1 MAHFFIDETI
11 TTFALGERVALGG
24 PEGRHAA
31 TVSRLRAGERVTLG
45 NGRGLTAAVAVQ
57 SVAKDSVVFEIEHV
71 LQVSAPA
78 HSFVLAQS
86 LAKTDRDERAV
97 EAAVELGVDA
107 VVPFAAARSVSRWDA
122 AKETKGRARWQSIAR
137 EAAKQSL
144 RAWVPEVRALANSSD
159 LIALTATRLIV
170 LDAAGVSPND
180 IDWSHSAGPD
190 TSGPDTT
197 SPDARETVFIV
208 GPEGGFSPEERDAFA
223 AAGATFVRLG
233 TNVLRT
239 STAGPV
245 ALGIASALSGRWA

>member
-1 MAHFFIDETI
+1 MAHFFIDETL
-11 TTFALGERVALGG
+11 TALAVGDVMTLGG

-45 NGRGLTAAVAVQ
+45 NGRGLTAAVVVQ
-57 SVAKDSVVFEIEHV
+57 SVAKDSVVFEIEQV
-71 LQVSAPA
+71 GQVSAPT
-78 HSFVLAQS
+78 HSFVLAQA

-122 AKETKGRARWQSIAR
+122 AKEAKGRARWQTIAR

-144 RAWVPEVRALANSSD
+144 RAWVPEVRALVNASD
-159 LIALTATRLIV
+159 LISLPSARLIV
-170 LDAAGVSPND
+170 VDAAGVSPHD
-180 IDWSHSAGPD
+180 VDWSTPASNSDHTLGAH
-190 TSGPDTT
+190 
-197 SPDARETVFIV
+197 ETIFVV
-208 GPEGGFSPEERDAFA
+208 GPEGGFSPEEREAFG

-233 TNVLRT
+233 SNVLRT

>member
-1 MAHFFIDETI
+1 MAHFFIDETL
-11 TTFALGERVALGG
+11 TALAVGDGVTLGG

-45 NGRGLTAAVAVQ
+45 NGRGLTAAVVVQ
-57 SVAKDSVVFEIEHV
+57 SVTKDSVVFEIEQV
-71 LQVSAPA
+71 QQVSAPEHA
-78 HSFVLAQS
+78 FVLAQA
-86 LAKTDRDERAV
+86 LAKSDRDERAV

-122 AKETKGRARWQSIAR
+122 AKEAKGRARWQSIAR

-144 RAWVPEVRALANSSD
+144 RAWVPEVRALASCRD
-159 LIALTATRLIV
+159 LIALTATRLLV
-170 LDAAGVSPND
+170 LDAAGVSPHD
-180 IDWSHSAGPD
+180 VDWSNS
-190 TSGPDTT
+190 T
-197 SPDARETVFIV
+197 SPDVRETVFVV
-208 GPEGGFSPEERDAFA
+208 GPEGGFGPEERDAFG

-233 TNVLRT
+233 SNVLRT

>member
-11 TTFALGERVALGG
+11 TALAVGERVALGG
-24 PEGRHAA
+24 SEGRHAA

-45 NGRGLTAAVAVQ
+45 NGRGLTAAVVVQ
-57 SVAKDSVVFEIEHV
+57 GVAKDSVDFEIEQV
-71 LQVSAPA
+71 QQVSAPA
-78 HSFVLAQS
+78 HAFVLAQA

-122 AKETKGRARWQSIAR
+122 TKEAKGRARWQSIAR

-144 RAWVPEVRALANSSD
+144 RAWVPEVRALANAND
-159 LIALTATRLIV
+159 LVAREATRLIV
-170 LDAAGVSPND
+170 LDAAGVSPHD
-180 IDWSHSAGPD
+180 VDWS
-190 TSGPDTT
+190 DTT
-197 SPDARETVFIV
+197 SPDVRETVFVV
-208 GPEGGFSPEERDAFA
+208 GPEGGFSSEERDAFA

-233 TNVLRT
+233 ANVLRT

>member
-11 TTFALGERVALGG
+11 TALAVGERVALGG
-24 PEGRHAA
+24 SEGRHAA

-45 NGRGLTAAVAVQ
+45 NGRGLTAAVVVQ
-57 SVAKDSVVFEIEHV
+57 GVAKDSVDFEIENV
-71 LQVSAPA
+71 QQVSAPA
-78 HSFVLAQS
+78 HAFVLAQA

-122 AKETKGRARWQSIAR
+122 AKEVKGRARWQSIAR

-144 RAWVPEVRALANSSD
+144 RAWVPEVRALAHTSD
-159 LIALTATRLIV
+159 LIAREATRLIV
-170 LDAAGVSPND
+170 LDAAGISPHD
-180 IDWSHSAGPD
+180 VDWTNSTIPD
-190 TSGPDTT
+190 V
-197 SPDARETVFIV
+197 RETVFVV
-208 GPEGGFSPEERDAFA
+208 GPEGGFSAEERDAFA